1 MVYEQFATRLK
12 SIPLALSALKQY
24 ILASKHAPVHIKL
37 VYNVFSQG
45 TFIEGTFSSQVPTT
59 EITNDLTSSINFI
72 VSNLIS
78 SYLMT
83 YQKVFLSRIIIDSD
97 IDMLGVVYDSI
108 KVTCRFKTNIE
119 KYAISNEV
127 LLKSIFDQTVEAAK
141 CEILERPANNFSIQ
155 LLRHRL
161 RSVQVI
167 SDYSADDH
175 YNSYQHPFSS
185 EILVNLMGLIKIYE
199 NPNNQHQASAKLYF
213 DLHNRN
219 HLKFNQG
226 QIYPTE
232 ELKYRQNRF
241 DLGQINHV
249 LSQTEPILAA
259 IDTAQIDR
267 LELFMTH
274 NRLFKCQFGLTTPQ
288 SESIPTKNFMQINNE
303 ETVLTWQN
311 VFNHVV
317 ANYSIPNLSEA
328 WLQNIVVKLSPF
340 ASQWVV
346 DFSDYSLTHNFDSY
360 LPQDQVLEM
369 VNSVAK
375 QSNGKD
381 KIKSIILAQ
390 EQKKTKM
397 LKLQLEPLSVKSN
410 TSELAMQLKNT
421 DTDGKVIHYFD
432 LNENKGY
439 YLSHDKYM
447 KMVK

>member
-1 MVYEQFATRLK
+1 MCIR
-12 SIPLALSALKQY
+12 
-24 ILASKHAPVHIKL
+24 
-37 VYNVFSQG
+37 
-45 TFIEGTFSSQVPTT
+45 
-59 EITNDLTSSINFI
+59 D
-72 VSNLIS
+72 
-78 SYLMT
+78 
-83 YQKVFLSRIIIDSD
+83 R
-97 IDMLGVVYDSI
+97 
-108 KVTCRFKTNIE
+108 
-119 KYAISNEV
+119 
-127 LLKSIFDQTVEAAK
+127 
-141 CEILERPANNFSIQ
+141 
-155 LLRHRL
+155 
-161 RSVQVI
+161 
-167 SDYSADDH
+167 
-175 YNSYQHPFSS
+175 
-185 EILVNLMGLIKIYE
+185 
-199 NPNNQHQASAKLYF
+199 
-213 DLHNRN
+213 
-219 HLKFNQG
+219 
-226 QIYPTE
+226 IYPTE

-410 TSELAMQLKNT
+410 TSELAMQLKLSL
-421 DTDGKVIHYFD
+421 IHI
-432 LNENKGY
+432 
-439 YLSHDKYM
+439 
-447 KMVK
+447 